1 MTRKN
6 LETLV
11 KMIHHVQIE
20 SNEEEEEILD
30 LYYHLRLAVE
40 REEQATE
47 EPKVEAKPRQ
57 KPEPK
62 AKSEVTV
69 EKPQAEA
76 KPRKK
81 PEPKAKSEV
90 PVEKTEESMPLKKG
104 TLTREET
111 ALKQETYDKL
121 QSGAYMVGELSEES
135 GLSVGTILDMKGARK
150 VNIAFWKRLADAM
163 DKIDVDRGEEA

>member
-40 REEQATE
+40 REEQA
-47 EPKVEAKPRQ
+47 
-57 KPEPK
+57 
-62 AKSEVTV
+62 

-76 KPRKK
+76 KPRQK
-81 PEPKAKSEV
+81 PEAKAKSEV
-90 PVEKTEESMPLKKG
+90 PVEKTEATMPLKKG
-104 TLTREET
+104 ELTREET

-121 QSGAYMVGELSEES
+121 QSGAYTVGELSEES
-135 GLSVGTILDMKGARK
+135 GLSVGTILDMKGAGK

-163 DKIDVDRGEEA
+163 AKIDVDRGEEA